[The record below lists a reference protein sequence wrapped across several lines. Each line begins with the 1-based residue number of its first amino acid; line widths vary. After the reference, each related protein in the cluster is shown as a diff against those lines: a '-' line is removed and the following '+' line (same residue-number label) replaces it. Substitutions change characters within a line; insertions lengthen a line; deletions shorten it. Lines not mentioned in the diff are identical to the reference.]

1 MEVIRV
7 KKDRNYTVIN
17 NTIFKDGRISCKS
30 KGIFATIMSLP
41 DDWDFSVSGMSS
53 ILKEGKTS
61 IYSSLDELI
70 SFGYVLKK
78 TNRNDKGIITGVEY
92 KFFETPINKDFNPH
106 SGFPETDNPETDN
119 PDVEN
124 QPQLSTNII
133 NNLNNKNSLSV
144 LENQQIDFDKLLV
157 FFNTTT
163 GKNVRVVN
171 EKTKKQFNAR
181 LKEGYTKADIF
192 NAIKNCHNDDFH
204 KKNPKYLTLEF
215 ISRADK
221 LEKYSNY
228 SEKKQVLPKDF
239 WKRELTDEQKKLLSP
254 ENLKHWERQ
263 KSAMQLEGGR
273 LLPIKIVYEGD
284 EQ

>member
-70 SFGYVLKK
+70 SFGYVVKK

-92 KFFETPINKDFNPH
+92 KFFETPINKDFNPY
-106 SGFPETDNPETDN
+106 SGFPETDNPETD
-119 PDVEN
+119 N

-133 NNLNNKNSLSV
+133 NNLNNKTNV
-144 LENQQIDFDKLLV
+144 IDFDALLV

-163 GKNVRVVN
+163 GKNIRVVN

-239 WKRELTDEQKKLLSP
+239 WRRELTDEQKKLLSP

>member
-92 KFFETPINKDFNPH
+92 KFFETPVNKDINPH

-144 LENQQIDFDKLLV
+144 LENQQIDFDALLV
-157 FFNTTT
+157 LFNDIT
-163 GKNVRVVN
+163 GKKFRVIN
-171 EKTKKQFNAR
+171 KKARKQFLYILN
-181 LKEGYTKADIF
+181 EGYTKVQIKEAIINCF
-192 NAIKNCHNDDFH
+192 NSDYH
-204 KKNPKYLTLEF
+204 KENKQYLTPEF
-215 ISRADK
+215 ISRIDK
-221 LEKYSNY
+221 FEKYVFAKQ
-228 SEKKQVLPKDF
+228 KKQVLPKDF

-273 LLPIKIVYEGD
+273 LLPVKIVYEGD

>member
-1 MEVIRV
+1 MDIIRV

-17 NTIFKDGRISCKS
+17 NTIFKDNRISCKS

-70 SFGYVLKK
+70 SFGYVFKK

-92 KFFETPINKDFNPH
+92 KFFETPMDSDLNPH

-133 NNLNNKNSLSV
+133 NNLNNKTNV
-144 LENQQIDFDKLLV
+144 IDFDALLV
-157 FFNTTT
+157 FFNKVT
-163 GKNVRVVN
+163 GKNLRVIN
-171 EKTKKQFNAR
+171 SKAKSQFNAR
-181 LKEGYTKADIF
+181 IRDGYSKQDISRAILNCFNDPYHKE
-192 NAIKNCHNDDFH
+192 
-204 KKNPKYLTLEF
+204 NPKYLTPEF
-215 ISRADK
+215 ISRPDK
-221 LEKYSNY
+221 FEKYVHAINVQA
-228 SEKKQVLPKDF
+228 KLPTDWF
-239 WKRELTDEQKKLLSP
+239 HRELTSDQKEMLTEEQLKQWNMNKRKLDV
-254 ENLKHWERQ
+254 
-263 KSAMQLEGGR
+263 EGGR
-273 LLPIKIVYEGD
+273 LKPIEK
-284 EQ
+284 